1 MTWCRGDAAVS
12 EGADCGWARTPRP
25 FIPDETLWM
34 GSMDADVVAERTYTA
49 SEDEVCV
56 NEPDSMVFVSTGAD
70 ISGVD
75 EREDGVW
82 KIGGW

>member
-1 MTWCRGDAAVS
+1 MVVS
-12 EGADCGWARTPRP
+12 EGADCGWARTIWP

-34 GSMDADVVAERTYTA
+34 GSMGADVVAERTCTA
-49 SEDEVCV
+49 PEDEVCV
-56 NEPDSMVFVSTGAD
+56 NEPDSMGFVSTGVD
-70 ISGVD
+70 ISGED